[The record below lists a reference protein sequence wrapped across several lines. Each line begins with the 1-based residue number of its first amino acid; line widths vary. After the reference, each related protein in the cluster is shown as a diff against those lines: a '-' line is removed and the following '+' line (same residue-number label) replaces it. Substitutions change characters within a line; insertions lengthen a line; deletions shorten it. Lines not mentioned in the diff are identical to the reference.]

1 MCIRDRDYSNKI
13 AKKKPDPELITELNN
28 LESTDQFIRV
38 HSSTEYWV
46 AAIGF
51 WPGLPFMMALDPRC
65 KLTVPKYNP
74 PRTWTPKGTVG
85 MGGASTCIYPDR
97 LPGGYQIFGIIPVPI
112 WDTTK
117 SFPVFENNICLF
129 QPGDRVKFVPTS
141 YEEFDHV
148 YNKIEDGSYDYN
160 IVEYQKFSVK
170 NYKQWLST
178 IDASKRF

>member
-1 MCIRDRDYSNKI
+1 MKTIQIKLQ
-13 AKKKPDPELITELNN
+13 KKPDPELITELNN

-85 MGGASTCIYPDR
+85 MGELQLVFIQTDCQEDIKF
-97 LPGGYQIFGIIPVPI
+97 LELFLFLFGIQIKAFLFLKIIFVYFNQE
-112 WDTTK
+112 TELNLFLLVTK
-117 SFPVFENNICLF
+117 NLIMYTIKLKMVLMITILLNTKNF
-129 QPGDRVKFVPTS
+129 Q
-141 YEEFDHV
+141 
-148 YNKIEDGSYDYN
+148 
-160 IVEYQKFSVK
+160 
-170 NYKQWLST
+170 
-178 IDASKRF
+178 